1 MVPGAQQQVTETSD
15 SGGRLFLCELLKDGE
30 KKKKNSNQICSL
42 RCFIKEGG
50 KDAHRV
56 ANLLCKTSCI

>member
-1 MVPGAQQQVTETSD
+1 MVPGAQQQITEISD
-15 SGGRLFLCELLKDGE
+15 SGGRLFLCELLKEAE
-30 KKKKNSNQICSL
+30 KTKNSNQICSL